1 MIKGSLLK
9 TQIPREQQRNPDR
22 ITEEKGDKRGQL
34 GVNRR
39 VVSPVKPHTVTCLR
53 VKPVYMYT
61 KWN

>member
-39 VVSPVKPHTVTCLR
+39 VVSPVKPHTVTCL
-53 VKPVYMYT
+53 
-61 KWN
+61 